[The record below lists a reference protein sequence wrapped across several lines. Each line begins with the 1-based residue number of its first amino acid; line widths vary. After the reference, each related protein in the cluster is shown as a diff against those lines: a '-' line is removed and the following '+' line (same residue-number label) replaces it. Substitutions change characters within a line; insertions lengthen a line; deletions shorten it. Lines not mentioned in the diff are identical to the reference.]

1 MAENSILFCFSSCY
15 YTILSRLFVFFSL
28 LVCCS
33 HSANQLGPYNTFAVS
48 SFSYPTTNV
57 RPFDLR
63 YIRVDLPAWFSSV
76 SITVQSDVDLDSKS
90 ISKVPKSTLP
100 LICIR
105 DGSPPLPDV
114 LNSSLIELGSF
125 SNGSFQKIQN
135 PQDVRCYPLERN
147 ITVTLTNEQISPG
160 VWYLGL
166 FNGIGPTR
174 SQSKMII
181 RNPSYSFS
189 ANISVEGCATST
201 MWGQYCNQTIDT
213 FSCFQAYPT
222 EIVSGANLQT
232 IQNVLS
238 CKIFGSYCHGEGEP
252 KVYALEVLGIAEQL
266 KIVATNVSFTASPAT
281 NSTGN
286 ASIANLFYFAR
297 HGAMPSMTL
306 YDYSGDISRAPLI
319 IRTPKVGRWFV
330 TILPTNISKEV
341 GGIQNTNMQ
350 VCYSITWQVLNCPV
364 GKAGLNCSSEKYML
378 QVNCSRNIFLDLFIL
393 VTLIVGFLSGHFL
406 FSFTSQDSFLQTVIR
421 RDSTPFESYYMPLSG
436 KVSPDSANFPL
447 EPLSSNSSYSNE
459 TDNSWTYFLLN
470 IPRGAA
476 GGNIHIRMTSDT
488 KINYEIY
495 ARYGGLPSVD
505 SWDYYY
511 ANRTRSSDGSMFF
524 MSYNSTEEKI
534 DFYILYVKEGTWT
547 FGLRSS
553 NTTINPSNDQTVMSV
568 SVERCPKK
576 CSSHGSCKVALDA
589 SGLVSYSFCS
599 CDRTHGGF
607 DCSIEIVSH
616 QGTHFYFGHI
626 WQSIALIGS
635 NAAAILPA
643 YWALRQKAFAEW
655 VIFTCSGISSGLY
668 HACDVGTWCA
678 LSFGVL
684 QFMDFW
690 LSFMAVVSTF
700 VYLTTV
706 DEVSKRVIH
715 TVVAILTALM
725 AITKAT
731 RSSNIILVMAIGG
744 LGLLI
749 GWLVEFSTSLRS
761 LSFSRGFCFNVPTRW
776 ENIGVQLSNLV
787 KTLLR
792 RFRWGFVLAGFSALA
807 MAAISWKLESSESYW
822 IWHSLWHVTIYTSSF
837 LFLCSKEDIINNEN
851 QTTPDGN
858 YGLTRQDSFSRAEP

>member
-1 MAENSILFCFSSCY
+1 MAENSIPFCFYSCY
-15 YTILSRLFVFFSL
+15 FTILSRLFVFFSL

-63 YIRVDLPAWFSSV
+63 YIRVDLPEWFSSV

-114 LNSSLIELGSF
+114 LKSSLIELGSF

-135 PQDVRCYPLERN
+135 PQDVQCYPMQRN

-181 RNPSYSFS
+181 RRPSYSFS

-201 MWGQYCNQTIDT
+201 MWGQQYKMW
-213 FSCFQAYPT
+213 FHA
-222 EIVSGANLQT
+222 
-232 IQNVLS
+232 
-238 CKIFGSYCHGEGEP
+238 KIFGSYCHGEGEP

-266 KIVATNVSFTASPAT
+266 KIVATNVSFTAAPAT

-286 ASIANLFYFAR
+286 ASVANLFYFAR

-364 GKAGLNCSSEKYML
+364 GKAGLNCSSEKY
-378 QVNCSRNIFLDLFIL
+378 I
-393 VTLIVGFLSGHFL
+393 
-406 FSFTSQDSFLQTVIR
+406 LQTVIR
-421 RDSTPFESYYMPLSG
+421 RDSTPFESYYLPLSG

-459 TDNSWTYFLLN
+459 IDNSWTYFLLN

-495 ARYGGLPSVD
+495 ARYGGLPSLD

-511 ANRTRSSDGSMFF
+511 ANRTRSSDSSMFF

-576 CSSHGSCKVALDA
+576 CSSHGACKVALDA
-589 SGLVSYSFCS
+589 SGLASYSFCS

-607 DCSIEIVSH
+607 DCSVEFVSH
-616 QGTHFYFGHI
+616 QGHL

-643 YWALRQKAFAEW
+643 YWALRHKAFAEW
-655 VIFTCSGISSGLY
+655 VIFTSSGISSGLY
-668 HACDVGTWCA
+668 HACDVGTWCV

-706 DEVSKRVIH
+706 DEVFKRAIH
-715 TVVAILTALM
+715 TVVAIFTALM

-731 RSSNIILVMAIGG
+731 RSSNIILVVAIGA

-761 LSFSRGFCFNVPTRW
+761 LSFSRGFCLNVPTRW
-776 ENIGVQLSNLV
+776 ETIGVQLSNLV

-792 RFRWGFVLAGFSALA
+792 RFQWGFVLAGFSALA

-822 IWHSLWHVTIYTSSF
+822 IWHSLWHITIYTSSF
-837 LFLCSKEDIINNEN
+837 LFLCSKVDIINNEN

-858 YGLTRQDSFSRAEP
+858 YELTRMGSFSRAES

>member
-1 MAENSILFCFSSCY
+1 MSG
-15 YTILSRLFVFFSL
+15 RLICVTYEVL
-28 LVCCS
+28 
-33 HSANQLGPYNTFAVS
+33 
-48 SFSYPTTNV
+48 
-57 RPFDLR
+57 
-63 YIRVDLPAWFSSV
+63 DLPPWFSSV
-76 SITVQSDVDLDSKS
+76 SISVQSDVDLDAKS

-114 LNSSLIELGSF
+114 LNSSLIELVSLFESNEGKTEVAVTVLVSGSF
-125 SNGSFQKIQN
+125 SNGSFQRIQG
-135 PQDVRCYPLERN
+135 PQNVQCYPMQRN
-147 ITVTLTNEQISPG
+147 ITATLTNEQISPG

-174 SQSKMII
+174 TQSKMII
-181 RNPSYSFS
+181 RSPSYSFS

-201 MWGQYCNQTIDT
+201 MWGQYCNQTIDP
-213 FSCFQAYPT
+213 FSCSQAYSYNPK
-222 EIVSGANLQT
+222 ENFSGANLQT
-232 IQNVLS
+232 IQNVVS
-238 CKIFGSYCHGEGEP
+238 CKNFESYCHGEGEP

-266 KIVATNVSFTASPAT
+266 KIVATNVSFTAAPT

-286 ASIANLFYFAR
+286 ASVANLMYFAR
-297 HGAMPSMTL
+297 HGAMPSMVL
-306 YDYSGDISRAPLI
+306 YDYSGDISKAPLI

-330 TILPTNISKEV
+330 TILPTNLSKEV
-341 GGIQNTNMQ
+341 GGIQNSNMQ
-350 VCYSITWQVLNCPV
+350 ACYSITWQLLNCPV

-378 QVNCSRNIFLDLFIL
+378 QIL
-393 VTLIVGFLSGHFL
+393 GFVYIGDPDSGVCMDEVAIHRML
-406 FSFTSQDSFLQTVIR
+406 LCQDSFLQTVLR
-421 RDSTPFESYYMPLSG
+421 RDSTPFESYYLPLSG
-436 KVSPDSANFPL
+436 KVSPDSADFPL

-459 TDNSWTYFLLN
+459 IDTSWMYFLLN

-476 GGNIHIRMTSDT
+476 GGNIHIRMTSDV

-495 ARYGGLPSVD
+495 ARYGGLPSLD

-524 MSYNSTEEKI
+524 TSYNSTEEKI

-547 FGLRSS
+547 FGLRSL
-553 NTTINPSNDQTVMSV
+553 NTTIIPSNDQTVMSV
-568 SVERCPKK
+568 SVERCPKR
-576 CSSHGSCKVALDA
+576 CSSHGACKVALDA
-589 SGLVSYSFCS
+589 SGLASYSFCS

-616 QGTHFYFGHI
+616 QGHI

-643 YWALRQKAFAEW
+643 YWALRHKAFAEW
-655 VIFTCSGISSGLY
+655 VIFTSSGISSGLY

-700 VYLTTV
+700 IYLTTI
-706 DEVSKRVIH
+706 DEVSKRAIH

-731 RSSNIILVMAIGG
+731 RSSNIILVMAIGA

-749 GWLVEFSTSLRS
+749 GWLVEFSTNLSS
-761 LSFSRGFCFNVPTRW
+761 LSFSRGFCLNVPTRR
-776 ENIGVQLSNLV
+776 ETIGAQLSTLV
-787 KTLLR
+787 RTLLR

-822 IWHSLWHVTIYTSSF
+822 IWHSLWHVTIYTSSL
-837 LFLCSKEDIINNEN
+837 LFLCSKVDIIINSEN

>member
-1 MAENSILFCFSSCY
+1 MAENSILFCFPSCY
-15 YTILSRLFVFFSL
+15 FTILARLFVFFSL
-28 LVCCS
+28 LFCCS
-33 HSANQLGPYNTFAVS
+33 HSANQLGPYNTFTVS

-76 SITVQSDVDLDSKS
+76 SISVQSDVDLDAKS

-125 SNGSFQKIQN
+125 SNGSFQRIQG
-135 PQDVRCYPLERN
+135 PQNVQCYPMQRN
-147 ITVTLTNEQISPG
+147 ITATLTNEQISPG

-174 SQSKMII
+174 TQSKMIV
-181 RNPSYSFS
+181 RSPSYSFS

-201 MWGQYCNQTIDT
+201 MWGQYCNQTIDP
-213 FSCFQAYPT
+213 FSCSQAYSYNLT
-222 EIVSGANLQT
+222 ENFSGANLQT
-232 IQNVLS
+232 IQNVVS
-238 CKIFGSYCHGEGEP
+238 CKNFESYCHGEGEP

-266 KIVATNVSFTASPAT
+266 KIVATNVSFTAAPT

-286 ASIANLFYFAR
+286 ASVANLMYFAR
-297 HGAMPSMTL
+297 HGAMPSMVL
-306 YDYSGDISRAPLI
+306 YDYSGDISKAPLI

-330 TILPTNISKEV
+330 TILPTNLSKED
-341 GGIQNTNMQ
+341 GGIQNSNMQ
-350 VCYSITWQVLNCPV
+350 ACYSITWQLLNCPV

-378 QVNCSRNIFLDLFIL
+378 Q
-393 VTLIVGFLSGHFL
+393 
-406 FSFTSQDSFLQTVIR
+406 TVLR
-421 RDSTPFESYYMPLSG
+421 RDSTPFESYYLPLSG
-436 KVSPDSANFPL
+436 KVSPDSADFPL

-459 TDNSWTYFLLN
+459 IDTSWMYFLLS

-476 GGNIHIRMTSDT
+476 GGNIHIRMTSDV

-495 ARYGGLPSVD
+495 ARYGGLPSLD

-524 MSYNSTEEKI
+524 TSYNSTEEKI

-547 FGLRSS
+547 FGLRSL
-553 NTTINPSNDQTVMSV
+553 NTTIIPSNDQTVMSV
-568 SVERCPKK
+568 SVERCPKR
-576 CSSHGSCKVALDA
+576 CSSHGACKVALDA
-589 SGLVSYSFCS
+589 SGLASYSFCS

-616 QGTHFYFGHI
+616 QGHI

-643 YWALRQKAFAEW
+643 YWALRRKAFAEW
-655 VIFTCSGISSGLY
+655 VIFTSSGISSGLY

-700 VYLTTV
+700 IYLTTI
-706 DEVSKRVIH
+706 DEVSKRAIH

-731 RSSNIILVMAIGG
+731 RSSNIILVMAIGA

-749 GWLVEFSTSLRS
+749 GWLVEFSTNLSS
-761 LSFSRGFCFNVPTRW
+761 LSFSRGFCLNVPTRW
-776 ENIGVQLSNLV
+776 ETIGAQLSTLV

-822 IWHSLWHVTIYTSSF
+822 IWHSLWHVTIYTSSL
-837 LFLCSKEDIINNEN
+837 LFLCSKVDIIINSEN
-851 QTTPDGN
+851 QTTSDGN
-858 YGLTRQDSFSRAEP
+858 YGLTRQDSLSRAEP

>member
-1 MAENSILFCFSSCY
+1 MAENSILFCFYSCY
-15 YTILSRLFVFFSL
+15 FTILSRLFVFFSL

-63 YIRVDLPAWFSSV
+63 YIRVDLPEWFSSV

-114 LNSSLIELGSF
+114 LKSSLIELGSF

-135 PQDVRCYPLERN
+135 PQDVQCYPMQRN

-181 RNPSYSFS
+181 RRPSYSFS

-213 FSCFQAYPT
+213 FSCFLAYRNNPT

-232 IQNVLS
+232 IQNVVS
-238 CKIFGSYCHGEGEP
+238 CKNFGSYCHGEGEP

-266 KIVATNVSFTASPAT
+266 KIVATNVSFTAAPAT

-286 ASIANLFYFAR
+286 ASVANLFYFAR

-364 GKAGLNCSSEKYML
+364 GKAGLNCSSEKY
-378 QVNCSRNIFLDLFIL
+378 I
-393 VTLIVGFLSGHFL
+393 
-406 FSFTSQDSFLQTVIR
+406 LQTVIR
-421 RDSTPFESYYMPLSG
+421 RDSTPFESYYLPLSG

-459 TDNSWTYFLLN
+459 IDNSWTYFLLN

-495 ARYGGLPSVD
+495 ARYGGLPSLD
-505 SWDYYY
+505 SLQIPPSALQMIRLSCQY
-511 ANRTRSSDGSMFF
+511 
-524 MSYNSTEEKI
+524 
-534 DFYILYVKEGTWT
+534 L
-547 FGLRSS
+547 LR
-553 NTTINPSNDQTVMSV
+553 DA
-568 SVERCPKK
+568 PKK
-576 CSSHGSCKVALDA
+576 CSSHGACKVALDA
-589 SGLVSYSFCS
+589 SGLASYSFCS

-607 DCSIEIVSH
+607 DCSVEIVSH
-616 QGTHFYFGHI
+616 QGHL

-643 YWALRQKAFAEW
+643 YWALRHKAFAEW
-655 VIFTCSGISSGLY
+655 VIFTSSGISSGLY
-668 HACDVGTWCA
+668 HACDVGTWCV

-706 DEVSKRVIH
+706 DEVFKRAIH
-715 TVVAILTALM
+715 TVVAIFTALM

-731 RSSNIILVMAIGG
+731 RSSNIILVVAIGA

-749 GWLVEFSTSLRS
+749 GWLVEFFTSLRS
-761 LSFSRGFCFNVPTRW
+761 LSFSRGFCLNVPTRW
-776 ENIGVQLSNLV
+776 ETIGVQLSNLV

-792 RFRWGFVLAGFSALA
+792 RFQWGFVLAGFSALA

-822 IWHSLWHVTIYTSSF
+822 IWHSLWHITIYTSSF
-837 LFLCSKEDIINNEN
+837 LFLCSKVDIINNEN

-858 YGLTRQDSFSRAEP
+858 YELTRMGSFSRAES

>member
-1 MAENSILFCFSSCY
+1 MAENSILFCFYSCY
-15 YTILSRLFVFFSL
+15 FTILSRLFVFFSL

-63 YIRVDLPAWFSSV
+63 YIRVDLPEWFSSV

-114 LNSSLIELGSF
+114 LNSSVIELGSF
-125 SNGSFQKIQN
+125 SNGSFQQIQN
-135 PQDVRCYPLERN
+135 PQDVQCYPMQRN
-147 ITVTLTNEQISPG
+147 ITVTLTNEQIYPG

-181 RNPSYSFS
+181 RSPSYSFS

-213 FSCFQAYPT
+213 FSCFLAYRNNPT

-232 IQNVLS
+232 IQNVVS
-238 CKIFGSYCHGEGEP
+238 CKKFGSYCHGEGEP

-266 KIVATNVSFTASPAT
+266 KIVATNVSFTAAPAT

-286 ASIANLFYFAR
+286 ASVANLFYFAR

-306 YDYSGDISRAPLI
+306 YDYSGDISRTPLI

-364 GKAGLNCSSEKYML
+364 GKAGLNCSSEKY
-378 QVNCSRNIFLDLFIL
+378 I
-393 VTLIVGFLSGHFL
+393 
-406 FSFTSQDSFLQTVIR
+406 LQTVIR
-421 RDSTPFESYYMPLSG
+421 RDSTPFESYYLPLSG

-459 TDNSWTYFLLN
+459 IDNSWTYFLLN

-495 ARYGGLPSVD
+495 VRYGGLPSLD

-553 NTTINPSNDQTVMSV
+553 NTTISPSNDQTVMSI

-576 CSSHGSCKVALDA
+576 CSSHGACKVALDA
-589 SGLVSYSFCS
+589 SGLASYSFCS

-607 DCSIEIVSH
+607 DCSVEIVSH
-616 QGTHFYFGHI
+616 QGHL

-643 YWALRQKAFAEW
+643 YWALRHKAFAEW
-655 VIFTCSGISSGLY
+655 VIFTSSGISSGLY
-668 HACDVGTWCA
+668 HACDVGTWCV

-706 DEVSKRVIH
+706 DEVFKRAIH

-731 RSSNIILVMAIGG
+731 RSSNIILVVAIGA

-749 GWLVEFSTSLRS
+749 GWLVELSTSLRS
-761 LSFSRGFCFNVPTRW
+761 LSFSRGFCLNVPTRW
-776 ENIGVQLSNLV
+776 ETIGVQLSSLV

-792 RFRWGFVLAGFSALA
+792 RFRWGSVLAGFSALA

-822 IWHSLWHVTIYTSSF
+822 IWHSLWHITIYTSSF
-837 LFLCSKEDIINNEN
+837 LFLCSKVDIINNEN
-851 QTTPDGN
+851 QTTQDGN
-858 YGLTRQDSFSRAEP
+858 YGLARVDSFSRAEP